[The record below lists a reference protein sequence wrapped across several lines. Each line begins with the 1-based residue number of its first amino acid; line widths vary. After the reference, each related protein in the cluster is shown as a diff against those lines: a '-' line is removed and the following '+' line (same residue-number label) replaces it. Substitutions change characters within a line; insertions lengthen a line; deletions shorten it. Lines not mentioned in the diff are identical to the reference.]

1 MSKSARLWIFRIVT
15 AIFLPVLALA
25 AIETTLRLV
34 GYGHAATFTVP
45 CTVNGRDSYCDNDH
59 FTWQFFP
66 AGAFRLPLSFAFP
79 AEKPTDSFR
88 IFVVGESAAQGDPEP
103 SYSFSRYLE
112 VMLRER
118 FPAVRFEVVNAGI
131 TAVNSHVLLPLVRD
145 LTRHEPDL
153 FVIYTGNNEVVGPF
167 GAGNAFTPSGSS
179 LALIR
184 SGVLVRSTRLGQL
197 LGDALRSQSTQGQW
211 HGMEQFLKQQV
222 SADTPALKNV
232 YGNFEANLRD
242 IVEAAQ
248 GSGAHVL
255 LSTVGVNLKDS
266 APFASAH
273 RADLTDSERQA
284 WEAAVKDG
292 AALEESNQHAEAL
305 RRYLAAAAIDARYA
319 ELQFRIGRVQHN
331 LSDFTQARERFA
343 LARDLDVLRFRADS
357 RINDTIRS
365 VAKASRTGVDLVD
378 AEAIFADESANGLS
392 GRDLFYDHVHMRP
405 RGNYLIARDLFPRV
419 VALLREKVPQ
429 SNASVEAP
437 SAEEAE
443 ALLAMTPFDRRR
455 VATTVG
461 TWLGQPPFTNQINN
475 RDEVSV
481 LRRQAQEGA
490 IDFESTAAAYRSAI
504 AKAPEDRHL
513 HFNFGMVLE
522 QSEPAAAAAEFRR
535 ALGLLP
541 GDYGARQ
548 ELGDTLI
555 RMGKFED
562 GIVEYRALLSQKPY
576 HAPAYLSMG
585 YALAQVQKFDESIAA
600 YEKAAHCNPG
610 YTIAAYNT
618 IGLIQASQKK
628 YDEAAVSFQR
638 ALYANPAGVATVD
651 ILQNLSEALNQ
662 AGRTP
667 EAERALATLAEH
679 EANQRRRSAPSD
691 KPNENLEGAQ

>member
-25 AIETTLRLV
+25 AIEATLRIV

-79 AEKPTDSFR
+79 AKKPADAYR
-88 IFVVGESAAQGDPEP
+88 IFVIGESAAQGDPEP

-118 FPAVRFEVVNAGI
+118 FPKMHFEVVNAGI

-145 LTRHEPDL
+145 LAHYEPDL

-167 GAGNAFTPSGSS
+167 GAGNSFTPTGSS

-197 LGDALRSQSTQGQW
+197 LGNALRSQSTQGQW
-211 HGMEQFLKQQV
+211 HGMVQFLKQQV
-222 SADTPALKNV
+222 SADAPALENV

-242 IVEAAQ
+242 LVEAAQ

-273 RADLTDSERQA
+273 RTDFPDSKRET

-365 VAKASRTGVDLVD
+365 VAKASGPRVELVD
-378 AEAIFADESANGLS
+378 AEAIFAEESANGLS

-419 VALLREKVPQ
+419 VALLREKVPP

-475 RDEVSV
+475 RDEMSA
-481 LRRQAQEGA
+481 LQRQAQEGA

-513 HFNFGMVLE
+513 HFNFGIVLE
-522 QSEPAAAAAEFRR
+522 QGEPVAAGAEFRR
-535 ALGLLP
+535 AVNLLP

-548 ELGDTLI
+548 KLADTLI
-555 RMGKFED
+555 RMGNFDE
-562 GIVEYRALLSQKPY
+562 GIAECRILLGQKPY
-576 HAPAYLSMG
+576 YAPGYLSMG
-585 YALAQVQKFDESIAA
+585 YALAQVNKLDEAIAA
-600 YEKAAHCNPG
+600 YEQASRFHPG
-610 YTIAAYNT
+610 YTVTAYNT
-618 IGLIQASQKK
+618 IGLIRTSQKQ
-628 YDEAAVSFQR
+628 YDQAAASFQKALDANR
-638 ALYANPAGVATVD
+638 ADTTAVELLY
-651 ILQNLSEALNQ
+651 NLSVALKQ
-662 AGRTP
+662 AGRNP

-679 EANQRRRSAPSD
+679 EANQRRRPSD
-691 KPNENLEGAQ
+691 EPESKLKSGQ